1 MWELF
6 PKIKVG
12 YLLHPSKVFTHNNEQ
27 YPHIKNGFFMEN
39 AINIITLVDGPLVK
53 PENNGKDA
61 EDNMSLIE
69 YNLKICSWDRCDQN

>member
-1 MWELF
+1 
-6 PKIKVG
+6 
-12 YLLHPSKVFTHNNEQ
+12 
-27 YPHIKNGFFMEN
+27 MEN